1 MGYIQTCNT
10 WDLLGGDLGFGNQQL
25 IGVVAFHDRW
35 LHFHSLRMG
44 GFLRGWMFTSH

>member
-1 MGYIQTCNT
+1 MGTVRSGMYIGYIQTCNT

-35 LHFHSLRMG
+35 LHFHSQ
-44 GFLRGWMFTSH
+44 GWVAF